1 LQKTKEDI
9 SIPKEVRQHPAWIR
23 LNDQLEWY
31 DRKSG
36 ENQKLYKQIK
46 VAQLVLA
53 GSIPVFALVGDTW
66 GRWVTAI
73 LGASVAILEGL
84 QQLGQY
90 NNLWV
95 SYRATAEQ
103 LKHEK
108 FVFLAKSGP
117 YRDIEEEEAL
127 KRLAERIEEQ
137 VSTEHAKWVSERGQQ
152 AERQREQGG
161 E

>member
-1 LQKTKEDI
+1 MLSLQLRSSESPEVEKGAGDMTEGTPVPEGTK
-9 SIPKEVRQHPAWIR
+9 QHPAWAR
-23 LNDQLEWY
+23 LEDQLGWY
-31 DRKSG
+31 DKKSDD
-36 ENQKLYKQIK
+36 NQKRYKQIK

-53 GSIPVFALVGDTW
+53 GTIPVFALVGDTW

-95 SYRATAEQ
+95 SYRAEQ

-108 FVFLAKSGP
+108 YLFLAHS
-117 YRDIEEEEAL
+117 AV
-127 KRLAERIEEQ
+127 RIR
-137 VSTEHAKWVSERGQQ
+137 VLRRRTP
-152 AERQREQGG
+152 
-161 E
+161 